1 MPSSCDWWRQ
11 NFINLLRW
19 AGQHVISAYPLAGK
33 LSEAGTDSCLWVF
46 IAPFMSLPSTLC
58 FKRYPAAVENQ
69 ANLCCV
75 RWLSSL
81 SGVAVVVFSLSKA
94 GLRTLISKALLSRE
108 TSGAE
113 LPLSYCTLSA
123 GATRGRC
130 GFWQRSEP
138 PASLLT
144 TWVREQNSF
153 SAKGLKGGKR
163 KLAIATN
170 PETGRM
176 VS

>member
-1 MPSSCDWWRQ
+1 MPSSCDWWRL

-33 LSEAGTDSCLWVF
+33 LSEAGTDSRLWVF

-81 SGVAVVVFSLSKA
+81 LG
-94 GLRTLISKALLSRE
+94 
-108 TSGAE
+108 
-113 LPLSYCTLSA
+113 
-123 GATRGRC
+123 
-130 GFWQRSEP
+130 WQRLFSPQWGWATHFDFQSPVITGNQWGGTASFP
-138 PASLLT
+138 PHSFCWSNPGTLRRLPEERAACVTSHSLGV
-144 TWVREQNSF
+144 WAEFV
-153 SAKGLKGGKR
+153 
-163 KLAIATN
+163 
-170 PETGRM
+170 
-176 VS
+176 

>member
-1 MPSSCDWWRQ
+1 MSWAARDFSISPGWKAVWGWNRFMFVGFHSPFYVLAQHIVLQEIPSCCGKSSK
-11 NFINLLRW
+11 FMLREMTEFTL
-19 AGQHVISAYPLAGK
+19 GGGSG
-33 LSEAGTDSCLWVF
+33 CF
-46 IAPFMSLPSTLC
+46 LPH
-58 FKRYPAAVENQ
+58 Y
-69 ANLCCV
+69 
-75 RWLSSL
+75 W
-81 SGVAVVVFSLSKA
+81 A

-113 LPLSYCTLSA
+113 LPLSYRTASA
-123 GATRGRC
+123 GATRGHG

-144 TWVREQNSF
+144 TWVHEQNSF
-153 SAKGLKGGKR
+153 IAKGRGGKR
-163 KLAIATN
+163 KSAIATN

>member
-46 IAPFMSLPSTLC
+46 IAPFMSLPGTLC

-69 ANLCCV
+69 ANLCSM
-75 RWLSSL
+75 RWLSSFV
-81 SGVAVVVFSLSKA
+81 GVAVVFFSLSEA
-94 GLRTLISKALLSRE
+94 GLRTLISKALLSRK
-108 TSGAE
+108 TSEAE
-113 LPLSYCTLSA
+113 LPLSYRTPFP
-123 GATRGRC
+123 GATRGHC
-130 GFWQRSEP
+130 GVCQRSEP

-144 TWVREQNSF
+144 TWVCEQNSF
-153 SAKGLKGGKR
+153 SAKGRGGKR

-170 PETGRM
+170 PETGRL

>member
-19 AGQHVISAYPLAGK
+19 AGQHMISAYPLAGK
-33 LSEAGTDSCLWVF
+33 LSEAGTDSHLWVF

-75 RWLSSL
+75 TWLSSL
-81 SGVAVVVFSLSKA
+81 VGVAAVVFSLSEA

-108 TSGAE
+108 TSGVE
-113 LPLSYCTLSA
+113 LPPSHHTPSA
-123 GATRGRC
+123 GATRGHCSIR
-130 GFWQRSEP
+130 QRSEP

-144 TWVREQNSF
+144 TWLCEQNSF
-153 SAKGLKGGKR
+153 SAKGRGGKR
-163 KLAIATN
+163 KLAIVTN
-170 PETGRM
+170 PEMGRM